1 MDPAELFAGIA
12 GRPLPQA
19 AAQLAAEGLPVF
31 PCVPGGK
38 RPLVE
43 HGFHEATTDAR
54 QVTSWWRR
62 WPRAN
67 VGVPTGHASGLE
79 VVDVDQKASGS
90 GFEAFDR
97 AGRAG
102 LLPGW
107 LALVRTPSG
116 GAHFYFPADPYRA
129 QPSWQAARAHVD
141 FRGSGGYVIVPPSV
155 VVSGGRRGG
164 YELAGPAQ
172 PHTAAVDARAL
183 RDFLDP
189 RPQPALRSA
198 VVVRGATRVEDAQRL
213 AGWVSAL
220 GEGERNRGLFWAA
233 CRLAEAGV
241 APSATLDALGPAA
254 EQIGLPPREVVTT
267 IRSAYRATSARP
279 ALTDAPAP
287 GHGEA
292 SRRPARAEGQVLS

>member
-1 MDPAELFAGIA
+1 MEPAEPFAAVA

-19 AAQLAAEGLPVF
+19 AAQLALEGVPVF

-54 QVTSWWRR
+54 QVASWWRR
-62 WPRAN
+62 WPAAN
-67 VGVPTGHASGLE
+67 LGVPTGHESGLE
-79 VVDVDQKASGS
+79 VIDVDQKPAGS
-90 GFEAFDR
+90 GFDAFER
-97 AGRAG
+97 ARRAG
-102 LLPGW
+102 LVPGW
-107 LALVRTPSG
+107 LAVVRTPSG

-141 FRGSGGYVIVPPSV
+141 FRGAGGYVIVPPSTV
-155 VVSGGRRGG
+155 VNAGRRTG

-172 PHTAAVDARAL
+172 PHVAAVDAKAL

-189 RPQPALRSA
+189 RPQPSFRRA
-198 VVVRGATRVEDAQRL
+198 GTGRVEDAERL
-213 AGWVSAL
+213 AGWVSTL

-241 APSATLDALGPAA
+241 APSVTLDALGPAA

-267 IRSAYRATSARP
+267 IRSAYRATSAGSAR
-279 ALTDAPAP
+279 TDASVP
-287 GHGEA
+287 GRRDA
-292 SRRPARAEGQVLS
+292 SRRPVRAEGQVLS

>member
-1 MDPAELFAGIA
+1 MDPAELFAAVA
-12 GRPLPQA
+12 GRQLPQA
-19 AAQLAAEGLPVF
+19 AAQLALEGVPVF

-43 HGFHEATTDAR
+43 HGFHEATTDPAR
-54 QVTSWWRR
+54 VASWWRR
-62 WPRAN
+62 WPAAN
-67 VGVPTGHASGLE
+67 LGVPTGHESGLE
-79 VVDVDQKASGS
+79 VVDVDQKPAGS
-90 GFEAFDR
+90 GFDAFER
-97 AGRAG
+97 ARRAG
-102 LLPGW
+102 LVPGW
-107 LALVRTPSG
+107 LAVVRTPSG

-129 QPSWQAARAHVD
+129 QSSWQAARAHVD
-141 FRGSGGYVIVPPSV
+141 FRGAGGYVIVLPSTIV
-155 VVSGGRRGG
+155 NAGRRIR

-172 PHTAAVDARAL
+172 SHVAAVDAKAL

-189 RPQPALRSA
+189 RPEPSFRRAGTGRA
-198 VVVRGATRVEDAQRL
+198 EDAERL

-241 APSATLDALGPAA
+241 APSVTLNALGPAA

-267 IRSAYRATSARP
+267 ICSAYRATSAVP
-279 ALTDAPAP
+279 ARTDASAS

-292 SRRPARAEGQVLS
+292 SRRPVRAEGQVLS

>member
-1 MDPAELFAGIA
+1 MDPAELFAA
-12 GRPLPQA
+12 VDGRPLPGA
-19 AAQLAAEGLPVF
+19 ASLLAASGLPVF

-54 QVTSWWRR
+54 QVTSWWQR

-67 VGVPTGHASGLE
+67 IGVPTGHESELE
-79 VVDVDQKASGS
+79 VVDVDEKPAGS
-90 GFEAFDR
+90 GFDAFER
-97 AGRAG
+97 ARRTG

-116 GAHFYFPADPYRA
+116 GAHFYFPADPYRV
-129 QPSWQAARAHVD
+129 QPSWQVARAHVD
-141 FRGSGGYVIVPPSV
+141 FRGAGGYVIVPPSTV
-155 VVSGGRRGG
+155 VNAGRRTG

-172 PHTAAVDARAL
+172 PHVAAVDAKAL

-189 RPQPALRSA
+189 RPEPSFRR
-198 VVVRGATRVEDAQRL
+198 VGVGAGRAEDAERL
-213 AGWVSAL
+213 AGWVAAL

-241 APSATLDALGPAA
+241 APSVTLDALGPAA
-254 EQIGLPPREVVTT
+254 QQIGLPPREVVTT
-267 IRSAYRATSARP
+267 IRSAYRAALAAPAR
-279 ALTDAPAP
+279 TDAAEL
-287 GHGEA
+287 GHGGA
-292 SRRPARAEGQVLS
+292 PRRPVRVEGQVLR